1 MDVIQLNTNDLLAD
15 AVDGSQLATTG
26 AGMSF
31 DFHKQNDYLFLVG
44 TEEGKVHVCSKMYSS
59 TFLDTYNAHHM
70 AVYRVAWNH
79 YHPRIFITCSAD
91 WSVKIW
97 DRTNSKP
104 LVSLNIYY
112 CDKNILQSVQYSY
125 LM

>member
-1 MDVIQLNTNDLLAD
+1 MDVIQLNTNNLLAD
-15 AVDGSQLATTG
+15 PIDGTQLSTSG

-44 TEEGKVHVCSKMYSS
+44 TEEGKVHACSKMYSS

-104 LVSLNIYY
+104 LVL
-112 CDKNILQSVQYSY
+112 L
-125 LM
+125 